1 MHNRPSG
8 SWNRQK
14 TTHRKATSLQV
25 TSNIIIIETNLRLRQ
40 NIRGSPSMQV
50 ALICG
55 NAKGREIE
63 KVRERNRRLNPHRSI
78 LQQQLQG
85 AVSIVV
91 VLGQLGR
98 PPHLLCIGD
107 PHPSGLRSAERTIN
121 ITPHACC
128 FMSQHV
134 YSSRKQHSTLPN
146 AN

>member
-1 MHNRPSG
+1 
-8 SWNRQK
+8 
-14 TTHRKATSLQV
+14 
-25 TSNIIIIETNLRLRQ
+25 
-40 NIRGSPSMQV
+40 MQA

-55 NAKGREIE
+55 NAKRRGIE
-63 KVRERNRRLNPHRSI
+63 KESERNKRLNPHRSV

-121 ITPHACC
+121 IYPHACC

-134 YSSRKQHSTLPN
+134 YSGRKQHRTLPN
-146 AN
+146 TN